1 MNTSMG
7 LLGCKIGMTQL
18 FDEAGNVVPVTV
30 IQAGPNTVLQVK
42 TADGADGYDAIQLGY
57 AEKKALLTNKPDAG
71 HFAKAGATPKKH
83 VGEIRLPADDVKKF
97 APGQQLKVTDVFK
110 IGDICDVTGTSKG
123 RGFAGVF
130 KRHHFA
136 GFENSHGTHEYF
148 RHGGSIGTRL
158 TPGHVM
164 KGKKMPGHM
173 GAEQVTVQNMAVVRL
188 DEERGLVFI
197 RGGVPGPNGGFVLVR
212 KAVKK
217 G

>member
-7 LLGCKIGMTQL
+7 LYGTKLGMTQL

-30 IQAGPNTVLQVK
+30 IQAAANTVLQVK
-42 TADGADGYDAIQLGY
+42 SSDGADGYDAIQLGFG
-57 AEKKALLTNKPDAG
+57 EKKANLTNKPLAG

-83 VGEIRLPADDVKKF
+83 VGEIRLPEADAKKF
-97 APGQQLKVTDVFK
+97 SPGQQLKVTEVFAV
-110 IGDICDVTGTSKG
+110 GDICDVTGTSKG

-164 KGKKMPGHM
+164 KGKKMPGHL
-173 GAEQVTVQNMAVVRL
+173 GAEQVTVQNMAIVRL

-197 RGGVPGPNGGFVLVR
+197 RGGVPGPNGGTVLVR